1 VTYQPGRYDENLQL
15 QRSNRAPLSIVCEI
29 RQGQRP
35 WKTAHLQNISETG
48 FCIEWLPSLEPGRS
62 LWIRIPGLQLLT
74 AHIRWKRDGMMG
86 CEFVSRLYGP
96 VFEHIARQ
104 ASAQA

>member
-1 VTYQPGRYDENLQL
+1 MNYQPGRYDENLHL
-15 QRSNRAPLSIVCEI
+15 QRAPRAPMSLVCDI

-35 WKTAHLQNISETG
+35 WNTVRLHNISETG
-48 FCIEWLPSLEPGRS
+48 FCIDWLPAIEPTRS
-62 LWIRIPGLQLLT
+62 LWIRIPGLQLLQ
-74 AHIRWKRDGMMG
+74 AHIRWKQQGMMG

-104 ASAQA
+104 AGT